1 MLQTITKSL
10 QQFIQQNPSPNTIS
24 EGQISPLYQQFIDC
38 LTDHNHLYYIES
50 SPIISDKEYDDL
62 FSYLKQIEEYFPHI
76 ISSNSPTQNLIG
88 QIQEGFS
95 QATHQTPMLSLE
107 NSYNTQ
113 DLADRD
119 EFIAKHLTKNWTTA
133 KTFQPIESSDPINI
147 TEQIKEAN
155 KVKYSYYIEP
165 KFDGIGV
172 EVIYKNGQLYQAI
185 TRGDGITGDDIT
197 HNVKTI
203 QNLPKTISH
212 TEEIHLR
219 GEIMMPKSVRKKINE
234 ERVKQGEQA
243 FANTRNAAAGSIKL
257 LDTNEAK
264 KRELICYLYDMIVT
278 STKWNEEKYKTHQD
292 IISYLQSLGLPIFDR
307 HKVYHTIAQVIATTQ
322 DPDTTQFF
330 MEQDVDFDGLVI
342 KVNEIA
348 NRDILWT
355 TQHHPRRAVAYK
367 FPAQQI
373 STQIQSVDRQVGR
386 SGVITPVANL
396 TPVQLSWVTIS
407 RVSLHNSDFINTK
420 DIQLHDYVRV
430 QRSGEVIPYIV
441 WVIKERRENTE
452 KILAPT
458 QCPSCWHST
467 THIDM
472 HTYCTN
478 HACPAQLQEKIEHFV
493 SKQCM
498 DIEWIGSSIAEILI
512 THNIIKTVDELYTFT
527 QPEKQAMLRSLPWF
541 ADKKVSEI
549 VKQLEASKNKPLRR
563 LIHGLGI
570 PNIGK
575 KTAMMLQDAI
585 NNAVIA
591 RSDSDAAIQ
600 DNFELQQLISYL
612 TDESLLTQI
621 HGIGEKMVQSLQAFF
636 HDQTNITIIQ
646 NIINAWVN
654 IQPTDTQKNSNS
666 PFAGQHFAVTGT
678 FPVSRE
684 QIITACESQ
693 GMVFDASPTK
703 QSNYML
709 IGDNPGSKKAKAEEY
724 GIPLIQW
731 REQLSTHFPFLSVIA
746 NDQWNQWLDNPA
758 KPTAQSLF

>member
-1 MLQTITKSL
+1 MTIQEITKNL
-10 QQFIQQNPSPNTIS
+10 QQFIQQNPSPDTLS
-24 EGQISPLYQQFIDC
+24 EAQISPIYQQYIDC
-38 LTDHNHLYYIES
+38 LTDHNHLYYVEYN
-50 SPIISDKEYDDL
+50 PIISDKEYDDL
-62 FSYLKQIEEYFPHI
+62 FSYIKKIEEYFPHI

-95 QATHQTPMLSLE
+95 QAKHQIPMLSLE
-107 NSYNTQ
+107 NSYNIQ
-113 DLADRD
+113 DLANRD
-119 EFIAKHLTKNWTTA
+119 DFITKHL
-133 KTFQPIESSDPINI
+133 
-147 TEQIKEAN
+147 N
-155 KVKYSYYIEP
+155 KSVVVRDNETIQKGTKYSYYIEP
-165 KFDGIGV
+165 KFDGISV
-172 EVIYKNGQLYQAI
+172 EVIYKNGQLHQAI
-185 TRGDGITGDDIT
+185 TRGDGTTGDDIT
-197 HNVKTI
+197 QNVKTI

-234 ERVKQGEQA
+234 ERIKKWEQA

-264 KRELICYLYDMIVT
+264 KRELICYLYDNVHG
-278 STKWNEEKYKTHQD
+278 TKITHQEN
-292 IISYLQSLGLPIFDR
+292 IQQLKGRWLPVFDR
-307 HKVYHTIAQVIATTQ
+307 HKIYDTINQVIDTTQ
-322 DPDTTQFF
+322 DAKTQQFF
-330 MEQDVDFDGLVI
+330 MQQDIDFDGLVI
-342 KVNEIA
+342 KINEIS
-348 NRDILWT
+348 NRGILWT
-355 TQHHPRRAVAYK
+355 TQHHPRRAIAYK

-373 STQIQSVDRQVGR
+373 STQVQSIDRQVGR

-396 TPVQLSWVTIS
+396 APVQLSWVTIS

-441 WVIKERRENTE
+441 WVIKERRENTQ

-467 THIDM
+467 SHIDM

-498 DIEWIGSSIAEILI
+498 DIEWIGSSIAQILI

-527 QPEKQAMLRSLPWF
+527 QPEKQAMLRSLPGF

-549 VKQLEASKNKPLRR
+549 VKQLESSKTKPLRR

-575 KTAMMLQDAI
+575 KTAMMLQEAI
-585 NNAVIA
+585 ASSVIP
-591 RSDSDAAIQ
+591 AAKPESSFTIK
-600 DNFELQQLISYL
+600 ELISYL
-612 TDESLLTQI
+612 TNAELLTQI

-636 HDQTNITIIQ
+636 HDETNITIIQ

-654 IQPTDTQKNSNS
+654 IQPTDTNKNTNS
-666 PFAGQHFAVTGT
+666 LFAGQHFAITGT

-684 QIITACESQ
+684 QIITACETQ
-693 GMVFDASPTK
+693 GMVFDANPTK
-703 QSNYML
+703 QSSYML
-709 IGDNPGSKKAKAEEY
+709 IGDNPGSKKTKAEEY
-724 GIPLIQW
+724 NILLIQW
-731 REQLSTHFPFLSVIA
+731 RELLTSHFPFLTQIPLQNKTSNI
-746 NDQWNQWLDNPA
+746 
-758 KPTAQSLF
+758 PTAQSLF